1 MNEFDFIRRLRE
13 QTRSRKHSTR
23 VVTGIGDD
31 ASLIAETPDRNL
43 VVTTDLLVE
52 DVDFHR
58 DAAPPR
64 LLGHKAL
71 AVSLSDIAAM
81 GARPFW
87 SFVSIGLTAEV
98 WKSDFKDK
106 FFTGYLALADQYG
119 VTLAGGDVSETKAG
133 IVVDSIV
140 LGEVANE
147 TAVLRSGARA
157 GDRIYVT
164 GTLGGAAGG
173 LRLIEMGARLG
184 EGGLA
189 SLPRA
194 GGRAGSSTAS
204 NSIHTRARTSTVID
218 GAEMDER
225 VTGPTVS
232 DGSGTEPGAVATGS
246 PESSEINA
254 IEALLLRQLRPS
266 PRVGWGIVLGEERL
280 ATAMIDISDGLSSD
294 ISHLCKESNVGALIQ
309 SAQIPIDKEVIR
321 LCGRRALDP
330 LALAL
335 HGGEDFELLFTV
347 SPNDVARLPR
357 RVDGVEISHIGE
369 VTDESD
375 TIRIAEGNRVWHLQ
389 PHGFQHFSS

>member
-1 MNEFDFIRRLRE
+1 MNEFDFIRSLRE
-13 QTRSRKHSTR
+13 QTRSRKHSAR

-31 ASLIAETPDRNL
+31 ASLIAETANRNL

-58 DAAPPR
+58 EAAPPG

-98 WKSDFKDK
+98 WKSDFKDE
-106 FFTGYLALADQYG
+106 FFAGYLGLADQYG

-133 IVVDSIV
+133 IVIDSIV
-140 LGEVANE
+140 LGEVRNE

-164 GTLGGAAGG
+164 GSLGGAAGG
-173 LRLIEMGARLG
+173 LKLIQMGARMG
-184 EGGLA
+184 ESGLT

-194 GGRAGSSTAS
+194 GTHSD
-204 NSIHTRARTSTVID
+204 TRSV
-218 GAEMDER
+218 
-225 VTGPTVS
+225 
-232 DGSGTEPGAVATGS
+232 PGAVATGS
-246 PESSEINA
+246 FDETITGSTVSEGSDQEAHTSEISA
-254 IEALLLRQLRPS
+254 IESLLLRQLRPS

-294 ISHLCKESNVGALIQ
+294 LSHLCSESSAGALIQ
-309 SAQIPIDKEVIR
+309 SAQIPIDKDVIR

-347 SPNDVARLPR
+347 SPNDVARLPK
-357 RVDGVEISHIGE
+357 RVDGVEISHIGD
-369 VTDESD
+369 VTNESD
-375 TIRIAEGNRVWHLQ
+375 TIRIAERNRVWHLQ
-389 PHGFQHFSS
+389 PHGFQHFSTEG